1 MYILWLHP
9 VGVATCEVFLR
20 LRLLLL
26 YRSLIYCPEDTSPLL
41 EVQDGRYRRYFLRTH
56 CTPKALIDT
65 E

>member
-1 MYILWLHP
+1 MYILGLQP
-9 VGVATCEVFLR
+9 VRVATREVFLR
-20 LRLLLL
+20 FLLLML
-26 YRSLIYCPEDTSPLL
+26 YRSLIYCPKDTSPLL